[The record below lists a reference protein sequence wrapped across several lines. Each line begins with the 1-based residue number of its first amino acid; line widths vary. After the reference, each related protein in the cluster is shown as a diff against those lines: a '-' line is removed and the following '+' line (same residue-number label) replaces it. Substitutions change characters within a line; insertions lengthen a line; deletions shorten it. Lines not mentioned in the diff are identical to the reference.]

1 MDEEQI
7 TTNLDTE
14 GVQDTGNEDGGNIDE
29 QIQATEFSLPDE
41 YAQKDWA
48 KNFQGQSGDELKT
61 NLLKALDEKYS
72 STATVPETVEEYA
85 LNDILKDENGNLQ
98 FSFPEDALE
107 YFGNEFKDLG
117 LTKEQGQGILKK
129 YTDFEIEKFQE
140 YTNADELE
148 KNVSAMFNGD
158 TQKRQTVES
167 LIKEFLPQ
175 QDQQFL
181 QEVIPNNVIEMFYKL
196 ATGLVDKYGFKEGT
210 QNSNNNTGMMRMS
223 EQDKDAEYNRLV
235 GEMESLTKRPHK
247 PEEKQAIQRQIMA
260 LFQ

>member
-1 MDEEQI
+1 MEEELI

-14 GVQDTGNEDGGNIDE
+14 VVPDTENEDGGKVEE
-29 QIQATEFSLPDE
+29 QTQIAEFSLPDE
-41 YAQKDWA
+41 YLQKDWA
-48 KNFQGQSGDELKT
+48 KNFQGQSGDELKA

-72 STATVPETVEEYA
+72 STPTVPSSVDEYA

-98 FSFPEDALE
+98 FQFPDEALD

-129 YTDFEIEKFQE
+129 YTDFEIEKFKE

-148 KNVSAMFNGD
+148 KDVNTMFNGD

-181 QEVIPNNVIEMFYKL
+181 QEAIPNNVIVMFYKL
-196 ATGLVDKYGFKEGT
+196 ANGLVDKYGFKEGT
-210 QNSNNNTGMMRMS
+210 QNANNNKMLRMS
-223 EQDKDAEYNRLV
+223 EQDKDAEYERLV
-235 GEMESLTKRPHK
+235 AEMEALNKRPHS
-247 PEEKQAIQRQIMA
+247 PEEKLSIQRQIMS
-260 LFQ
+260 LYQ